1 MSKPRLRDQLF
12 IYLQYCL
19 PQHALSR
26 LVGYLAASKI
36 TWLKNRLIKTFSY
49 FFAVDMSEAIP
60 NDPEKYDSF
69 NDFFTRPLKA
79 GARPIDSNPNTI
91 VSPADG
97 AISELGMIQKNPNVD
112 SDNSDV
118 LIQAKG
124 HYYSLQAL
132 LAGDKDL
139 TEQFSNGAFATIYL
153 SPKDYHRVHMPF
165 AGTLTKTIYVP
176 GHLFSVNQT
185 TANNVPGLFARNERL
200 ICIFDTEAGPMAV
213 ILVGAMIVAGIETVW
228 GGQVAPQPKS
238 PTHMN
243 FSQPI
248 TLAKGD
254 EMGRF
259 KLGSTA
265 IVLFP
270 ANTVDWNDT
279 LNNGSVIRLGELLG
293 NINN

>member
-36 TWLKNRLIKTFSY
+36 PWLKDRLIKTFSH

-60 NDPEKYDSF
+60 NDPEKYASF
-69 NDFFTRPLKA
+69 NEFFTRPLKP
-79 GARPIDSNPNTI
+79 GARPIDPDPTII

-97 AISELGMIQKNPNVD
+97 AISELGLIQNNPDTSD
-112 SDNSDV
+112 SNSSV

-132 LAGDKDL
+132 LANDKKL
-139 TEQFSNGAFATIYL
+139 TEQFANGAFATIYL

-165 AGTLTKTIYVP
+165 TGTLTKTIYVP
-176 GHLFSVNQT
+176 GNLFSVNQT

-200 ICIFDTEAGPMAV
+200 ICIFDTAIGPMAV

-238 PTHMN
+238 PTHMDI
-243 FSQPI
+243 SKPI

-270 ANTVDWNDT
+270 KDTASWNNT
-279 LNNGSVIRLGELLG
+279 LSNGSAVRLGESLG
-293 NINN
+293 NINI

>member
-1 MSKPRLRDQLF
+1 MSKPSLRDKLF

-26 LVGYLAASKI
+26 LVGYLAASEI
-36 TWLKNRLIKTFSY
+36 PWLKNHLINLFAH
-49 FFAVDMSEAIP
+49 FFTINIAEAVPADY
-60 NDPEKYDSF
+60 EKYPSF
-69 NDFFTRPLKA
+69 NAFFTRPLKA
-79 GARPIDSNPNTI
+79 GARPIVEDQNTI

-97 AISELGMIQKNPNVD
+97 AISEIGNIENDQ
-112 SDNSDV
+112 

-124 HYYSLQAL
+124 QHYSLLAL
-132 LAGDKDL
+132 LGGDTEL

-165 AGTLTKTIYVP
+165 AGTLLKSIYIP
-176 GHLFSVNQT
+176 GKLFSVNQT
-185 TANNVPGLFARNERL
+185 TANNVPGLFARNERMV
-200 ICIFDTEAGPMAV
+200 CVFETDKGPMIV

-228 GGQVAPQPKS
+228 AGQVAPPPKQPAS
-238 PTHMN
+238 LN
-243 FSQPI
+243 FNNTV
-248 TLAKGD
+248 TLQKGK

-270 ANTVDWNDT
+270 SDTVNWNKMLT
-279 LNNGSVIRLGELLG
+279 NGTAIRLGESLG
-293 NINN
+293 NVNP